1 MTNENPLALN
11 YLSWQSLHEISLNT
25 DINVCCSGLTCARAC
40 YQHPGD
46 AGINAHIP
54 EYTCIERVNGLS
66 TFYIFH
72 RCCCNLLGSQ
82 NAHPSTEA
90 YISHTLFFLCV
101 IYNKKYNR
109 FVVRFKLNRGP
120 SGCRTMC
127 GEPYGSFCSIHNQN
141 TVLSTTYT
149 NSNSLNHPGLCH
161 TPNPRS
167 LFLRNEKLAQLLGT
181 QMGRIIFI
189 LLRTTFIVLTLLI

>member
-1 MTNENPLALN
+1 MVCPLFIFSIAVVVIYWEARMLIH
-11 YLSWQSLHEISLNT
+11 QQK
-25 DINVCCSGLTCARAC
+25 LTLA
-40 YQHPGD
+40 
-46 AGINAHIP
+46 IP
-54 EYTCIERVNGLS
+54 C
-66 TFYIFH
+66 
-72 RCCCNLLGSQ
+72 
-82 NAHPSTEA
+82 
-90 YISHTLFFLCV
+90 FFCV

-161 TPNPRS
+161 TPKPRS